1 MALKKGERKTSVND
15 YVKYYDELQRIGIW
29 DYLTELEKSV
39 LNIKE
44 AFDDALQLF
53 KIQTAAGL
61 IEFVISRILEKFVPE
76 HLLFCIEVFAN
87 FNPEIYYFHKLNAA
101 VPPKQVYW
109 YNELKEFLP
118 EGDSPLLF
126 TKKTKERFSHSLREN
141 LRDYRPSII
150 LPMKGPEGFF
160 GMVLFSGKVTNEAY
174 TESEIAYVNRLIQ
187 FFSVS
192 LQNAL
197 YHQGSITDLKTGLFN
212 HAYFMRRLEEE
223 LFRARRYKT
232 VTSILLMD
240 IDFFK
245 HLNDTH
251 GHLAG
256 DTVLQELAKRM
267 KEKLRIED
275 ILSRFGGE
283 EFILLL
289 PMTIMP
295 TALEIAERLRRAVE
309 KLLVPYG
316 DKELAVTISI
326 GCAVSGPMDPLAPQE
341 MISRADDALYKSK
354 QNGRNRVTLYMK
366 QDVPS
371 PSARS

>member
-1 MALKKGERKTSVND
+1 MGKTSVND
-15 YVKYYDELQRIGIW
+15 YVKYYDELRRIGIW

-39 LNIKE
+39 LNIE
-44 AFDDALQLF
+44 ETFDDALQLF
-53 KIQTAAGL
+53 KIQTAGGL

-76 HLLFCIEVFAN
+76 HLLFCIEVSAN
-87 FNPEIYYFHKLNAA
+87 FNPEIYYFNKLNAA
-101 VPPKQVYW
+101 APAKPVYW

-118 EGDSPLLF
+118 EGDSPFLF
-126 TKKTKERFSHSLREN
+126 TGEEKERFSHALLEN

-160 GMVLFSGKVTNEAY
+160 GIVLFSGKVTNEAY
-174 TESEIAYVNRLIQ
+174 TESEISYVNRLIQ

-192 LQNAL
+192 LQNTL
-197 YHQGSITDLKTGLFN
+197 YHQSSITDLKTGLFN

-223 LFRARRYKT
+223 LFRARRHKT

-245 HLNDTH
+245 NLNDTC

-256 DTVLQELAKRM
+256 DVVLQELAKRL

-295 TALEIAERLRRAVE
+295 TALEIGERLRRAVE
-309 KLLVPYG
+309 KLIVPYG
-316 DKELAVTISI
+316 DKKLAVTISI
-326 GCAVSGPMDPLAPQE
+326 GCAVSGPVDLLTPQE
-341 MISRADDALYKSK
+341 IISRADEALYKSK
-354 QNGRNRVTLYMK
+354 RNGRNRVTLYMK
-366 QDVPS
+366 QDVSNPS
-371 PSARS
+371 GHS